1 MKILELGP
9 YILIQG
15 HKHGMK
21 NQSGF
26 AYMFRD
32 IVDMLAD
39 QHEVYVMTQS
49 ILTDEMHVGKWVLL
63 KRNIFTIFCNFRWK
77 YFVTALKFGNKFGM
91 NFNQRL
97 KVIFYFLSAG
107 QVEAV
112 IKTYRPDIIHIH
124 SADIYTIP
132 YFMAAAKYDVPVIC
146 TLHGLVSFNE
156 MISDKMHRR
165 IEDAYLQMV
174 IENGYDVSV
183 VSSGMLDR
191 ITSRYGINKIRVILN
206 FFSIIDN
213 YLCNM
218 SLCREKN
225 DVKTIVCVGSL
236 AYRKNQIQLIRV
248 LPVIQKHFADKFE
261 IQLNIIGDGEDWD
274 MLHTYVDN
282 NKLSG
287 VIFNGRL
294 QKPDVYANI
303 EASDLLVL
311 PSIDEGFG
319 LPIIEAYNLGIPVV
333 TFNDLDAISDLYS
346 EDCMVF
352 ARDHKDE
359 TLAKA
364 IIDALGRKWDKE
376 SIKAFSNKFS
386 AEVISQ
392 QYEEYI
398 QKATKALDK
407 RDIDKFINKILS

>member
-21 NQSGF
+21 NQTGF

-39 QHEVYVMTQS
+39 KHEVYVMTQS
-49 ILTDEMHVGKWVLL
+49 ILTDEMQVGNWILL
-63 KRNIFTIFCNFRWK
+63 KRNICTIFSNFRWK
-77 YFVTALKFGNKFGM
+77 YFAIALKFGNKFGM
-91 NFNQRL
+91 NFKQRL

-112 IKTYRPDIIHIH
+112 IKTHRPDIIHIH
-124 SADIYTIP
+124 SADIYTVP
-132 YFMAAAKYDVPVIC
+132 YFMAAAKYDVPVIS
-146 TLHGLVSFNE
+146 TLHGLVSFNK

-174 IENGYDVSV
+174 IENGYDVSL

-191 ITSRYGINKIRVILN
+191 VTSRYGINKIRVILN
-206 FFSIIDN
+206 FLSMPDN
-213 YLCNM
+213 YLFNR
-218 SLCREKN
+218 LLRGKKEA
-225 DVKTIVCVGSL
+225 VKTVVCVGSL
-236 AYRKNQIQLIRV
+236 AYRKNQIQLLRV

-261 IQLNIIGDGEDWD
+261 IQLNLIGDGEDWD
-274 MLHTYVDN
+274 MLHSYVDN

-294 QKPDVYANI
+294 QKQDVYANM

-319 LPIIEAYNLGIPVV
+319 LPIIEAYYAGIPVV
-333 TFNDLDAISDLYS
+333 TFNDLDAINDMYS
-346 EDCMVF
+346 EGCMVV
-352 ARDHKDE
+352 AKDHNDE
-359 TLAKA
+359 TLVKA
-364 IIDALGRKWDKE
+364 IIDALGRQWDKDA
-376 SIKAFSNKFS
+376 IRAFSKKFS
-386 AEVISQ
+386 ADIISQ

>member
-21 NQSGF
+21 NQTGF

-39 QHEVYVMTQS
+39 KHEVYVMTQS
-49 ILTDEMHVGKWVLL
+49 ILTDEMQVGNWTLL
-63 KRNIFTIFCNFRWK
+63 KRNICTIFSNFRWE
-77 YFVTALKFGNKFGM
+77 YFATALKFGNKFGM
-91 NFNQRL
+91 NFKQRL

-112 IKTYRPDIIHIH
+112 IKTHRPDIIHIH
-124 SADIYTIP
+124 STDIYTVP
-132 YFMAAAKYDVPVIC
+132 YFMVAAKYDVPVIS
-146 TLHGLVSFNE
+146 TLHGLVSFNK

-174 IENGYDVSV
+174 IENGYDVSL

-191 ITSRYGINKIRVILN
+191 VTSRYGINKIRVILN
-206 FFSIIDN
+206 FLSIPDN
-213 YLCNM
+213 YLFNRP
-218 SLCREKN
+218 LCIKKN
-225 DVKTIVCVGSL
+225 TVKTVVCVGSL
-236 AYRKNQIQLIRV
+236 AYRKNQIQLLRV
-248 LPVIQKHFADKFE
+248 LSVIQKHFADKFE
-261 IQLNIIGDGEDWD
+261 IQLNLIGDGEDWD
-274 MLHTYVDN
+274 MLHSYVNN
-282 NKLSG
+282 NKISG

-294 QKPDVYANI
+294 QKKDVYANM

-319 LPIIEAYNLGIPVV
+319 LPIIEAYYAGIPVV
-333 TFNDLDAISDLYS
+333 TFNDLDAINDLYN
-346 EDCMVF
+346 DGCMVV
-352 ARDHKDE
+352 ASDHKDE

-364 IIDALGRKWDKE
+364 IIDALGRQWDKDA
-376 SIKAFSNKFS
+376 IRAFSKKFS
-386 AEVISQ
+386 ADIISQ

>member
-15 HKHGMK
+15 HRHGMK
-21 NQSGF
+21 NQTGF

-32 IVDMLAD
+32 IVDILAD
-39 QHEVYVMTQS
+39 QHEVFVITQS
-49 ILTDEMHVGKWVLL
+49 ILTDEMHVGKWILL
-63 KRNIFTIFCNFRWK
+63 KRSIFTILSNFRWK
-77 YFVTALKFGNKFGM
+77 YFLTALKFGNKFGL
-91 NFNQRL
+91 NLKQRF

-132 YFMAAAKYDVPVIC
+132 YFMALAKYDIPVIC

-165 IEDAYLQMV
+165 IEDTYLQMI

-183 VSSGMLDR
+183 VSSGMLGR

-206 FFSIIDN
+206 FFSIPDN
-213 YLCNM
+213 FLSNM

-236 AYRKNQIQLIRV
+236 AYRKNQIQILRV

-261 IQLNIIGDGEDWD
+261 IQFNIIGDGEDWD
-274 MLHTYVDN
+274 MLHSYVDS
-282 NKLSG
+282 NKISG
-287 VIFNGRL
+287 VIFSGRL
-294 QKPDVYANI
+294 QKPDVYINV

-333 TFNDLDAISDLYS
+333 TFNDLDAINDLYS

-364 IIDALGRKWDKE
+364 IIEALDRKWDKDAIR
-376 SIKAFSNKFS
+376 SFSKKFS
-386 AEVISQ
+386 ADVIRR

>member
-21 NQSGF
+21 NQTGF

-63 KRNIFTIFCNFRWK
+63 KRSIFTIFRNFCWG

-91 NFNQRL
+91 NFKQRL
-97 KVIFYFLSAG
+97 KIIFYFLSAG

-124 SADIYTIP
+124 SIDIYTLP
-132 YFMAAAKYDVPVIC
+132 YFMAAAKYDIPVIC
-146 TLHGLVSFNE
+146 TLHGLVSFNN
-156 MISDKMHRR
+156 MISDKMHKR
-165 IEDAYLQMV
+165 IEHAYLQMV
-174 IENGYDVSV
+174 IENGYDVSL

-206 FFSIIDN
+206 YLSIPDN
-213 YLCNM
+213 YLINK
-218 SLCREKN
+218 LFYVKK
-225 DVKTIVCVGSL
+225 DAVKTIVCVGSL
-236 AYRKNQIQLIRV
+236 AYRKNQIQLLRV
-248 LPVIQKHFADKFE
+248 LPVIQKYFANKYE
-261 IQLNIIGDGEDWD
+261 IQVNLIGDGEDWD
-274 MLHTYVDN
+274 LLHSYVDK

-287 VIFNGRL
+287 VIFNGRM
-294 QKPDVYANI
+294 QKSDVYSNI

-319 LPIIEAYNLGIPVV
+319 LPIIEAYHAGIPVV
-333 TFNDLDAISDLYS
+333 TFNDIDAINDLYS
-346 EDCMVF
+346 EDCMIV
-352 ARDHKDE
+352 AGDHKDE

-364 IIDALGRKWDKE
+364 IIESLDRQWDKD
-376 SIKAFSNKFS
+376 SIKKFSKKFS
-386 AEVISQ
+386 AEIISK

-398 QKATKALDK
+398 QNATKAIDK

>member
-1 MKILELGP
+1 
-9 YILIQG
+9 
-15 HKHGMK
+15 
-21 NQSGF
+21 
-26 AYMFRD
+26 
-32 IVDMLAD
+32 
-39 QHEVYVMTQS
+39 VMTQS
-49 ILTDEMHVGKWVLL
+49 ILTDEMQVGNWILL
-63 KRNIFTIFCNFRWK
+63 KRNICTILSNFRWE

-91 NFNQRL
+91 NFKQRL

-112 IKTYRPDIIHIH
+112 IKTHRPDIIHIH
-124 SADIYTIP
+124 STDIYTVP
-132 YFMAAAKYDVPVIC
+132 YFMAAAKYDVPVIS
-146 TLHGLVSFNE
+146 TLHGLVSFNK

-174 IENGYDVSV
+174 IENGYDVSL

-191 ITSRYGINKIRVILN
+191 VTSRYGINKIRVILN
-206 FFSIIDN
+206 FLSIPDN
-213 YLCNM
+213 YVFNKLLCG
-218 SLCREKN
+218 KK
-225 DVKTIVCVGSL
+225 DAVKTVVCVGSL
-236 AYRKNQIQLIRV
+236 AYRKNQIQLLRI

-261 IQLNIIGDGEDWD
+261 IQLNLIGDGEDWD
-274 MLHTYVDN
+274 MLHSYVDN

-294 QKPDVYANI
+294 QKPDVYANM

-319 LPIIEAYNLGIPVV
+319 LPIIEAYYAGIPVV
-333 TFNDLDAISDLYS
+333 TFNDLDAINDLYN
-346 EDCMVF
+346 EDCMVV
-352 ARDHKDE
+352 AMDHNDE

-364 IIDALGRKWDKE
+364 IIDALSRQWDKDT
-376 SIKAFSNKFS
+376 IRAFSKKFS
-386 AEVISQ
+386 AGIISQ